1 MLDIECFSFLN
12 RALENDMAPLLVL
25 ATNRGITTIRGT
37 QYRSPHGIPIDLLD
51 RLLIIPTVPYT
62 EKEIGQILKI
72 RCEEEDVEMEEEA
85 VNLLTKIG
93 KESSLRYAIHMITVA
108 NLVCLRRKGTEVSKD
123 DIKRVYSLFVDV
135 KRSTEFLQA
144 YQRQFMF
151 SEVQNGD
158 DDDDDEGDEDDDAE
172 MVES

>member
-1 MLDIECFSFLN
+1 
-12 RALENDMAPLLVL
+12 
-25 ATNRGITTIRGT
+25 
-37 QYRSPHGIPIDLLD
+37 
-51 RLLIIPTVPYT
+51 
-62 EKEIGQILKI
+62 
-72 RCEEEDVEMEEEA
+72 MEEEA